1 MASGLFALLDDV
13 ATLMDDVA
21 SMTKVAAKK
30 TAGILGDDLAVNAE
44 KASGFVSNRELP
56 VLWAI
61 TKGSLLNKIIILP
74 LAFLLSAFLPVSIT
88 IILIIGGIYLAYEGA
103 LKVME
108 WILPEK
114 NKEKAKLQPELS
126 KVQILALEKKKI
138 KSAITTDF
146 ILSVEIIIITL
157 GAVEGEPFLNQ
168 VLVVTLIALIATVGV
183 YGLVAVIVRMD
194 EMGQKLINWN
204 EEDDTL
210 SDKVGMAMVVGLP
223 YLVRFISIVGTIALF
238 LVAGGIFTHKID
250 FFHHLLTGLPT
261 ILRDFFIGLIIGILV
276 WIPIHLIKT
285 KVSKKN

>member
-1 MASGLFALLDDV
+1 
-13 ATLMDDVA
+13 
-21 SMTKVAAKK
+21 
-30 TAGILGDDLAVNAE
+30 
-44 KASGFVSNRELP
+44 VSNRELP

-261 ILRDFFIGLIIGILV
+261 ILRDFLIGLIIGILV